1 MFIDSAIGVSTL
13 PHHLVGPLPSHFYI
27 NSGTL
32 QHVPSSI
39 RPPPELA
46 IATTA
51 TTTTPMDKPIPI
63 TSNNVT
69 SVTTSQVNMTEGHP
83 NENQQQQQKMFGNNS
98 GSNSISDRQ
107 QMQYFYG

>member
-1 MFIDSAIGVSTL
+1 MGGVSTL

-32 QHVPSSI
+32 QHVPPSI
-39 RPPPELA
+39 RPSPPSELSQ
-46 IATTA
+46 IAA
-51 TTTTPMDKPIPI
+51 TTTTTTTIPQPIPI
-63 TSNNVT
+63 TSSNVT

-83 NENQQQQQKMFGNNS
+83 NEKQQQQQMFSNNS